1 MLRKI
6 LAIAGRPGL
15 YQMLSQGARMLI
27 VETVDSQKKRLPI
40 HSTERVV
47 ALSEISIY
55 TDDDQE
61 ESLRAVFHNIQE
73 AYGHQRV
80 ELSPKKASSAE
91 IQEFFLK
98 ALPNYDTDR
107 VHVSDM
113 RKVLSWYNLLTDAG
127 LTDFEPEAEQKP
139 AEEQPAEADA
149 PAAE

>member
-15 YQMLSQGARMLI
+15 YQMLSQGAKMLI
-27 VETVDSQKKRLPI
+27 VETVDAQKKRIPI

-55 TDDDQE
+55 TDDGQE

-73 AYGHQRV
+73 AYGQQRV
-80 ELSPKKASSAE
+80 DLSPKKAAAAD
-91 IQEFFLK
+91 IQAFFLK

-113 RKVLSWYNLLTDAG
+113 RKVLSWYNILTDAG
-127 LTDFEPEAEQKP
+127 LTGFEPEAETQAEA
-139 AEEQPAEADA
+139 AEEPAKE
-149 PAAE
+149 PAKE

>member
-1 MLRKI
+1 MLKKI

-47 ALSEISIY
+47 SLSDISIY

-73 AYGHQRV
+73 AYGHQPV
-80 ELSPKKASSAE
+80 ALSPKKASTAE

-113 RKVLSWYNLLTDAG
+113 RKVLSWYNLLTEAG
-127 LTDFEPEAEQKP
+127 LDDFEPETAPAEEPEKP
-139 AEEQPAEADA
+139 AEE
-149 PAAE
+149 